1 MTRSRKKEAV
11 AEEQLPPDTTAEGSE
26 GRTGEIILN
35 PSSTPHENGRTE
47 LLQRARDRL
56 TPQRQQGH
64 EQERAKLPDPHFTE
78 AISLTDKN
86 DGPRIHLGRS
96 QRHGEMLIKF
106 DQKPEGEMA
115 DVIFTALK
123 DKGFHWNRDAKAWT
137 MKIDPHQKW
146 QSHQSAEKLFRDVA
160 NTLREQNGLQPVSAV
175 GVTA

>member
-1 MTRSRKKEAV
+1 MARKRHA
-11 AEEQLPPDTTAEGSE
+11 ADAGSHEEQLPPEATETE

-35 PSSTPHENGRTE
+35 PSSEPRENGRADM
-47 LLQRARDRL
+47 LQRARDRL
-56 TPQRQQGH
+56 TPQRQAH
-64 EQERAKLPDPHFTE
+64 EPEKAKMPDPHFSE
-78 AISLTDKN
+78 VISLTDKN
-86 DGPRIHLGRS
+86 DGPKIRLGRS

-106 DQKPEGEMA
+106 DEKPEGDIAEL
-115 DVIFTALK
+115 IFTALK

-160 NTLREQNGLQPVSAV
+160 NTLREANGLEPVNAV